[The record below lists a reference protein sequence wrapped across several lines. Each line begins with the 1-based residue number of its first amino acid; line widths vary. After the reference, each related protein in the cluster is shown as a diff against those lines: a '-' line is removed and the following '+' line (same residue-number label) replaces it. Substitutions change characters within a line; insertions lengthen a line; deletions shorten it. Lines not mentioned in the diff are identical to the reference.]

1 MIVMTALAAAYAVWL
16 GIFIL
21 RPASQFWTTPA
32 GAIASGGAA
41 LSLFWLSLVALI
53 PQVLG

>member
-1 MIVMTALAAAYAVWL
+1 MIAMTALAAAYAIWL
-16 GIFIL
+16 GVFIL

-53 PQVLG
+53 PQLIK

>member
-21 RPASQFWTTPA
+21 RPASHFWTTAA

-41 LSLFWLSLVALI
+41 LSLFWLAIIALVPEVI
-53 PQVLG
+53 G